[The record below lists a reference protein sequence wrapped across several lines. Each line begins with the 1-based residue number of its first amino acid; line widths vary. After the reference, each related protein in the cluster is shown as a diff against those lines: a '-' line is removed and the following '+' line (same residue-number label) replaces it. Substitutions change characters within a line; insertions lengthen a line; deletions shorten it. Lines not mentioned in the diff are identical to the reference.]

1 MKSSVENLSPT
12 KVKIAVEVPF
22 EEFKPEMDHV
32 FKDFARQINVPGF
45 RPGKAPARV
54 VESFVGRGA
63 VIEEAVN
70 HALPEFY
77 GQAVEEH
84 KLNPLGKPEVDV
96 TDTPAVEGPAGGDLK
111 FTIEVEVRP
120 EIKLPDF
127 SKLELEVD
135 AVNEKELDGEEE
147 LTSLRRRFA
156 SLKDV
161 KRAVKKDD
169 FVTIDL
175 VTKVGDKE
183 VDNMSQTSYHVG
195 AEGLVDGLDKA
206 LKGMKAGETKEFE
219 TQLKFGPHGG
229 ETAQVTVKVDSV
241 KEQVLPEA
249 DDEFAQMVSEH
260 DTIEDLR
267 AELKESASRQARARQ
282 ALSARDKL
290 VEKLVAELEFPLPEG
305 ILAESL
311 EQQVDEKTT
320 AKEKKEIQESV
331 ERELKTQLILDTL
344 AEARQMNV
352 TQEELLQF
360 VMQTAQAYGMDP
372 SMLLQSAEQN
382 NRLPQF
388 IAEIARNKSVA
399 NALGEVKVKDS
410 NGEVL
415 DLGEFV
421 KTGDDEEEAESEAS
435 AE

>member
-1 MKSSVENLSPT
+1 M
-12 KVKIAVEVPF
+12 
-22 EEFKPEMDHV
+22 
-32 FKDFARQINVPGF
+32 
-45 RPGKAPARV
+45 
-54 VESFVGRGA
+54 
-63 VIEEAVN
+63 
-70 HALPEFY
+70 
-77 GQAVEEH
+77 
-84 KLNPLGKPEVDV
+84 
-96 TDTPAVEGPAGGDLK
+96 
-111 FTIEVEVRP
+111 
-120 EIKLPDF
+120 
-127 SKLELEVD
+127 
-135 AVNEKELDGEEE
+135 
-147 LTSLRRRFA
+147 
-156 SLKDV
+156 
-161 KRAVKKDD
+161 
-169 FVTIDL
+169 
-175 VTKVGDKE
+175 
-183 VDNMSQTSYHVG
+183 
-195 AEGLVDGLDKA
+195 
-206 LKGMKAGETKEFE
+206 
-219 TQLKFGPHGG
+219 
-229 ETAQVTVKVDSV
+229 KVDSV

-421 KTGDDEEEAESEAS
+421 KTGEDEEEAESEAS